1 MSYDYKDAKS
11 RLLEILDDNSKIK
24 NIDMLS
30 QDESEFETSGVE
42 TWVSVI
48 YIDIKNQAEIITQ
61 DSRKNISKVIKSFT
75 SEIVNILNSK
85 LLKEIK
91 INKGYIYAVYNSPTR
106 NNIYEIADKTYYINT
121 WIKMVNMLLN
131 NRNLPTYKIG
141 IGMSTNKEFVI
152 KTCSEMTEVNN
163 KLWMGR
169 TIDEAMNLAKISNNV
184 SEDKIA
190 FGETSYMN
198 FIESLILESEES
210 KSWFTEHKHPEYSK
224 YYTASISIT
233 EFDNWIKNGMKE

>member
-1 MSYDYKDAKS
+1 MSYDYKYAKS

-85 LLKEIK
+85 LVKEIK

-106 NNIYEIADKTYYINT
+106 NNIYEIADKTYYVNT
-121 WIKMVNMLLN
+121 WIKMVNILLN

-169 TIDEAMNLAKISNNV
+169 TIDEAMNLAKISNSV

-210 KSWFTEHKHPEYSK
+210 KSWFTEHKHPEYNK